1 MAAPTFEVSK
11 GFSAELDD
19 LLFQVCE
26 LLQITPARYD
36 LAVSR
41 YETLNQVLEG
51 NGSPFRHLR
60 PEIYPQG
67 SMALGTTVAPVDGP
81 HDLDFVLQIS
91 RDHTAVNPMA
101 LIESLYSFLRQNGT
115 YRPMTTMKNRCVR
128 IEYAD
133 DFYMDVLP
141 ACHNGTVGGTCVKVP
156 DRSLHGWSDS
166 NPKGYIDWFK
176 KKSRMV
182 FVRTMM
188 DKAEAIPD
196 QEAVA
201 QKEVLL
207 LIVQLT
213 KRWRDLYFAE
223 MDPELAPISV
233 VLTTLA
239 AGTYRGEKSVSQAMA
254 SMLSGVVELIGQS
267 RRNGEKHLHLCNP
280 SNPAEDLTERWDT
293 NPAAYQAFEQ
303 GIRDFQQRWSRLLAH
318 QGNVKGELV
327 ALFGET
333 VTAAVKKGAA
343 LRQESRIRGDLGV
356 TSAGRIVS
364 LGAASTPIRRNTFFG
379 AR

>member
-1 MAAPTFEVSK
+1 VAAPTLPVSRD
-11 GFSAELDD
+11 FSTDLDH

-26 LLQITPARYD
+26 ELQITPARYN

-41 YETLNQVLEG
+41 YERLNEVLEG
-51 NGSPFRHLR
+51 GDSPFRYLR
-60 PEIYPQG
+60 PKIYPQG

-91 RDHTAVNPMA
+91 RDYNAQDPMA
-101 LIESLYSFLRQNGT
+101 LIQSLYSFLRQNAI
-115 YRPMTTMKNRCVR
+115 YRPMTTIKRRCVR

-141 ACHNGTVGGTCVKVP
+141 ACHDTTVGGTCIKVP
-156 DRSLHGWSDS
+156 DRALKGWSDS

-176 KKSRMV
+176 KRSRML

-188 DKAEAIPD
+188 DKAEPIPD

-201 QKEVLL
+201 EKEVLQ

-213 KRWRDLYFAE
+213 KRWRDIHFAG
-223 MDPELAPISV
+223 MDPKLAPISV

-239 AGTYRGEKSVSQAMA
+239 AGTYRGERSVSRALA
-254 SMLSGVVELIGQS
+254 SMLGGVVQLIDQS
-267 RRNGEKHLHLCNP
+267 GRAGERHLHLHNP
-280 SNPAEDLTERWDT
+280 SNLAEDLTERWDS
-293 NPAAYQAFEQ
+293 NPPAYQAFER
-303 GIRDFQQRWSRLLAH
+303 GIRDFQQRWSRLAG

-333 VTAAVKKGAA
+333 VTTAVKKDAVRSQGAR
-343 LRQESRIRGDLGV
+343 LRGDLGV
-356 TSAGRIVS
+356 TPSGRITS
-364 LGAASTPIRRNTFFG
+364 LAAASTPIRRNTFFG
-379 AR
+379 AE